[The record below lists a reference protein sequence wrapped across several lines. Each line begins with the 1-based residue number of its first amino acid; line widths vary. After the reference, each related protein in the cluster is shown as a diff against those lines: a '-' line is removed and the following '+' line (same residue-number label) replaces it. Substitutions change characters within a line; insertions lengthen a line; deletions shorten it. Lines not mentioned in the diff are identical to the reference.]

1 MGLGNLTRARLDR
14 REARLRRAACA
25 LLAGFALAL
34 PPPALAQ
41 SATGRADA
49 QATLFR
55 PGTVI
60 KLADMD
66 FGDIAKPLAAGT
78 VVIPATNSG
87 NCTTTGGIIHSGACE
102 SAYFRGDLGFL
113 NTVVITKPVGGQIFL
128 AGPSGATMRVNNF
141 TFGSETGMWLTSS
154 RSTQQRYLVVDLSGI
169 FTFRMGGT
177 LNVAANQRAGVYQG
191 TYALDINYN

>member
-1 MGLGNLTRARLDR
+1 MAG
-14 REARLRRAACA
+14 LRRAVSV
-25 LLAGFALAL
+25 LLAGLALAL
-34 PPPALAQ
+34 PLPAFAQ
-41 SATGRADA
+41 SDTATAEA

-78 VVIPATNSG
+78 VVIPANGSS
-87 NCTTTGGIIHSGACE
+87 NCTTTGGLVHSGACE

-113 NTVVITKPVGGQIFL
+113 NTVIITKPVGGQIFL
-128 AGPSGATMRVNNF
+128 TGPNGATMRVNNF
-141 TFGSETGMWLTSS
+141 TFGSESGMWLTSS
-154 RSTQQRYLVVDLSGI
+154 SSTQQRYLVVDFSGI

>member
-1 MGLGNLTRARLDR
+1 MAT
-14 REARLRRAACA
+14 LRRAACG
-25 LLAGFALAL
+25 LLAGLAFALPL
-34 PPPALAQ
+34 PALAQ
-41 SATGRADA
+41 SARTTADA

-66 FGDIAKPLAAGT
+66 FGDIAKPVAPGT
-78 VVIPATNSG
+78 VVIPATSSG
-87 NCTTTGGIIHSGACE
+87 NCTTTGGIVHSGACE

-113 NTVVITKPVGGQIFL
+113 NTVIVTRPVGGQIFL

-154 RSTQQRYLVVDLSGI
+154 TSTQQRYLVVDFSGI

-177 LNVAANQRAGVYQG
+177 LNVAANQRGGAYQG
-191 TYALDINYN
+191 TYAIDINYN